1 LVLTST
7 KPPLY
12 CHSQHRNIPS
22 LRRRLPE
29 PVVELSP
36 NTAASRGIRANDR
49 VAIITPYGRV
59 RARARL
65 MTNLAD
71 GVVAAQHG
79 WWQACPELDL
89 PGYDPLGPD
98 GANVNLV
105 IGSDVVDPVS
115 GPASLR
121 AIRCDIGRLV

>member
-1 LVLTST
+1 M
-7 KPPLY
+7 
-12 CHSQHRNIPS
+12 
-22 LRRRLPE
+22 RRLLPE

-36 NTAASRGIRANDR
+36 KTAASRGITANDW

-65 MTNLAD
+65 MSNLVD

-115 GPASLR
+115 GAASLR
-121 AIRCDIGRLV
+121 ASRCDIERLA

>member
-1 LVLTST
+1 M
-7 KPPLY
+7 
-12 CHSQHRNIPS
+12 
-22 LRRRLPE
+22 
-29 PVVELSP
+29 VELSP
-36 NTAASRGIRANDR
+36 KTAASRGITADDW

-65 MTNLAD
+65 MSNLAD

-115 GPASLR
+115 GAASLR
-121 AIRCDIGRLV
+121 ASRCDIERLA

>member
-1 LVLTST
+1 M
-7 KPPLY
+7 
-12 CHSQHRNIPS
+12 
-22 LRRRLPE
+22 
-29 PVVELSP
+29 VELSP
-36 NTAASRGIRANDR
+36 NTAASRGIRANDW
-49 VAIITPYGRV
+49 VAIITPDGRV

-89 PGYDPLGPD
+89 PGYDPLGSD

-121 AIRCDIGRLV
+121 AIRYDIGRLV